1 MGRNS
6 RKGAIHKVT
15 EFEMFSDVIEVNSLT
30 AKLMFKY
37 IEYLNY
43 QAYRRLL
50 PQIELKIIDERIKPH
65 TLWDKIYRKD
75 YTLTIFS
82 PEINIGDYRPLKLI
96 QMIKEYQLLDN
107 FNFFETTQPVDKNGK
122 VIKEIFPYL
131 LTNSNKRIKKIAIK
145 DLLKISKLIIDTYS
159 YCRKKDIVIE
169 SFNWI
174 RTTGEKAFDILNTE
188 PSTQFNDKCM
198 EKLHEEDEEINLM
211 LSWSRICSLKEYKFK
226 EFTKQD
232 YCSFADINK
241 VVALIPIYRLLNG
254 NKRIKYFVHQE

>member
-6 RKGAIHKVT
+6 RKGAIHRVT

-43 QAYRRLL
+43 QAHRRLL

-96 QMIKEYQLLDN
+96 QMIKEYQLLDD
-107 FNFFETTQPVDKNGK
+107 FNFFEATQPVDKDGK
-122 VIKEIFPYL
+122 VIKE
-131 LTNSNKRIKKIAIK
+131 
-145 DLLKISKLIIDTYS
+145 
-159 YCRKKDIVIE
+159 
-169 SFNWI
+169 
-174 RTTGEKAFDILNTE
+174 
-188 PSTQFNDKCM
+188 NDGRVFR
-198 EKLHEEDEEINLM
+198 E
-211 LSWSRICSLKEYKFK
+211 
-226 EFTKQD
+226 
-232 YCSFADINK
+232 
-241 VVALIPIYRLLNG
+241 
-254 NKRIKYFVHQE
+254 